1 MGISLISL
9 GKKKKI
15 LDCFFKKGK
24 GQFCPIKT
32 LSLAIVYLKQKNMSS
47 SKNTRVKPNPKKT
60 IETFI

>member
-1 MGISLISL
+1 M
-9 GKKKKI
+9 

>member
-1 MGISLISL
+1 M
-9 GKKKKI
+9 

-32 LSLAIVYLKQKNMSS
+32 HYHLLIAIVYLKQKNMSS